1 MNRLL
6 VGRVQCWLRPAR
18 STLAGRSV
26 AGGRALLGRGRQLS
40 SMPAAA
46 RQPIIMVGVGA
57 IPVGVAV
64 WWLYS
69 NSNSSK
75 PPRSTSST
83 SWIEDEVDVPR
94 ALCAEKYEL
103 TSKLGK
109 GGFGEVWVGIE
120 KATGRLVAVKVLSL
134 KMQPRNMIEQE
145 VHAMRRCGRHPHV
158 VELRDVLWVQP
169 DGENAHGEAWLVMDL
184 AAGGGLFER
193 LVEEGAYS
201 ERQAAAVLQQVAMAV
216 YHLHSRGIIHRDIK
230 PENVVFAEKGEGAA
244 VKLIDFGTAVVLEE
258 KGATV
263 TAGGRIGTWSY
274 WAPEQ
279 LAQARASLR
288 QNPTARRAG
297 VQRFAP
303 LRFLPPRRVD
313 VVPLPHSLG
322 CTVLLPP
329 HTLRCILP
337 PFPPSALCLL
347 ASVPPLLP
355 SLPPSLLPPSSPVPP
370 THPFPRFHPP
380 CLSSPPPPL
389 TFLPSLLLAPPC
401 SLLLRA
407 PSFSAYPCVFLHQ
420 APYDFAVDMWSLGV
434 LMYILLVG
442 YHPFDSNGD
451 ASEKEILSN
460 MKAGKVEFDSEV
472 IAAWLLRDCYVIAT

>member
-329 HTLRCILP
+329 PHPPLHPSPLSSLRSLP
-337 PFPPSALCLL
+337 PCLRPSLAPLPASLPPPSLIPRP
-347 ASVPPLLP
+347 SHSSLP
-355 SLPPSLLPPSSPVPP
+355 SLPPPLPLLAPAP
-370 THPFPRFHPP
+370 THFPTLLAP
-380 CLSSPPPPL
+380 CSSV
-389 TFLPSLLLAPPC
+389 LLAPPC
-401 SLLLRA
+401 SFVLCLPLRVP
-407 PSFSAYPCVFLHQ
+407 PS
-420 APYDFAVDMWSLGV
+420 GT
-434 LMYILLVG
+434 
-442 YHPFDSNGD
+442 
-451 ASEKEILSN
+451 
-460 MKAGKVEFDSEV
+460 
-472 IAAWLLRDCYVIAT
+472 LRLRG